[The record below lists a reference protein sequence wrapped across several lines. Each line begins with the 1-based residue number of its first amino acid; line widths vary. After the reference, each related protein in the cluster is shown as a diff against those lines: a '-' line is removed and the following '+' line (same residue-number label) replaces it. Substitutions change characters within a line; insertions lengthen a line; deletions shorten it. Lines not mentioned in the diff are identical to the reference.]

1 VEEKAPFCSEVDDFG
16 DESREVKKD
25 QGDAF
30 PYTKGLWLL
39 SNLVASISP
48 DDLDALD
55 EDVPLTKFTLDELL
69 GRVHSAAEYD
79 YYFAHNRHGKKY
91 ASMKHRFATENVHS
105 ASIVPRK
112 TQKKK
117 GGCSIM

>member
-1 VEEKAPFCSEVDDFG
+1 MDDYG

-48 DDLDALD
+48 NDLDALD
-55 EDVPLTKFTLDELL
+55 ENVPLTKFTLDELL
-69 GRVHSAAEYD
+69 GRIHSNAEYD
-79 YYFAHNRHGKKY
+79 YYYSHNRHGKKY
-91 ASMKHRFATENVHS
+91 ASLKHRFATEQVHANV
-105 ASIVPRK
+105 IVP
-112 TQKKK
+112 KKAHK
-117 GGCSIM
+117 KEGCSIM